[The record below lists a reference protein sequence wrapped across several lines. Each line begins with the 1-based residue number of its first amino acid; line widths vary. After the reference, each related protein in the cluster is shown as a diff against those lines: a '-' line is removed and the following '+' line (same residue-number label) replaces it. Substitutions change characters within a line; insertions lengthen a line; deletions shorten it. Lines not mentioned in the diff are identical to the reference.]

1 MAYPASNK
9 IKKHYDRPDAA
20 RDFVSYHKVD
30 LEPESDKM
38 TEVIVAPVATKV
50 RPSGNYNLYDEAT
63 GVADAATNVIASGT
77 PLVVTEAGGTTGRR
91 VGILTH
97 DIEPGKVAQVAVEG
111 LHLMQVEFDSSADH
125 TISSL
130 DPDDLAGKPAYF
142 NIETGK
148 VTDDNAADLLIGIFT
163 GGRCDL
169 KPTVGPISGVWYASV
184 ELQPALMNSNSAAS
198 IATAGSTTQ
207 TTSIYLAVTISAHN
221 GLYQELTITGGSN
234 DPRYEFLDHSMTVS
248 IETVQVYSGP
258 AKGSFAAT
266 FTAGAGQEISV
277 TLTDPAGNSTT
288 KDYTVTISASAAPA
302 SFTEV

>member
-1 MAYPASNK
+1 MAYPTANK

-20 RDFVSYHKVD
+20 KDYVSYAKVRLDPRSD
-30 LEPESDKM
+30 LQ
-38 TEVIVAPVATKV
+38 TEVITAPVATKV
-50 RPSGNYNLYDEAT
+50 RPSGNYNLYNEST

-97 DIEPGKVAQVAVEG
+97 DIEPAKVAQVCVEG
-111 LHLMQVEFDSSADH
+111 LHLMQVEYASASDH

-130 DPDDLAGKPAYF
+130 DPDSLAGKPAYYA
-142 NIETGK
+142 IDTGK
-148 VTDDNAADLLIGIFT
+148 VTDDNTADLLIGVFK

-184 ELQPALMNSNSAAS
+184 ELKPELMDTNAPAS

-207 TTSIYLAVTISAHN
+207 TTAIYLAVTISAHA
-221 GLYQELTITGGSN
+221 GLYQELTIAGGSN
-234 DPRYEFLDHSMTVS
+234 DPRYEFLDHSMTIT
-248 IETVQVYSGP
+248 IEGTQVYSGT
-258 AKGSFAAT
+258 AKGSYAAT
-266 FTAGAGQEISV
+266 FTAGAGKTIAV
-277 TLTDPAGNSTT
+277 TMTDPAGNSTT
-288 KDYTVTISASAAPA
+288 KNYTVTMSATVAPA